1 MFPSELLPKAWRSPP
16 CFGRRSVT
24 GPATRVSDL
33 QSEEKEATV
42 SKIEESIDV
51 QVPVR
56 TAYNQWTQ
64 FEDFPQFM
72 DGLKEVKQL
81 TDTRLRWRAEIAGV
95 EREWEAEITE
105 QRPDER
111 IAWQSLDGPRHA
123 GVVTFHRLEDGVTR
137 IMLQLEW
144 EPGDAAEKI
153 ADWAGFVTQRVKDDL
168 RRFKEFIE
176 SRGQET
182 GAWRG
187 EVDQD
192 PTR

>member
-1 MFPSELLPKAWRSPP
+1 
-16 CFGRRSVT
+16 
-24 GPATRVSDL
+24 
-33 QSEEKEATV
+33 V

-72 DGLKEVKQL
+72 DGVQEVKQI

-137 IMLQLEW
+137 VMLQLEW

>member
-1 MFPSELLPKAWRSPP
+1 VGKSPP
-16 CFGRRSVT
+16 T
-24 GPATRVSDL
+24 PED
-33 QSEEKEATV
+33 KEATV
-42 SKIEESIDV
+42 SKIEESMDV
-51 QVPVR
+51 HVPVR

-72 DGLKEVKQL
+72 DGVKEIKQL

-95 EREWEAEITE
+95 EREWEAEINE

-123 GVVTFHRLEDGVTR
+123 GVVTFHRLDDGLTR

-176 SRGQET
+176 SRGHET

>member
-1 MFPSELLPKAWRSPP
+1 
-16 CFGRRSVT
+16 
-24 GPATRVSDL
+24 
-33 QSEEKEATV
+33 V

-72 DGLKEVKQL
+72 DGIKEVKQL

>member
-1 MFPSELLPKAWRSPP
+1 
-16 CFGRRSVT
+16 
-24 GPATRVSDL
+24 
-33 QSEEKEATV
+33 
-42 SKIEESIDV
+42 
-51 QVPVR
+51 
-56 TAYNQWTQ
+56 
-64 FEDFPQFM
+64 
-72 DGLKEVKQL
+72 
-81 TDTRLRWRAEIAGV
+81 
-95 EREWEAEITE
+95 
-105 QRPDER
+105 
-111 IAWQSLDGPRHA
+111 
-123 GVVTFHRLEDGVTR
+123 VTFHRLEDGVSR

-168 RRFKEFIE
+168 RRYKEFIE

>member
-1 MFPSELLPKAWRSPP
+1 MGKSIGSLLR
-16 CFGRRSVT
+16 
-24 GPATRVSDL
+24 
-33 QSEEKEATV
+33 KEVAM

-64 FEDFPQFM
+64 FEEFPQFM
-72 DGLKEVKQL
+72 DGLKEVKQI

-123 GVVTFHRLEDGVTR
+123 GVVTFHRLEDGLTR

-144 EPGDAAEKI
+144 EPGDATEQI